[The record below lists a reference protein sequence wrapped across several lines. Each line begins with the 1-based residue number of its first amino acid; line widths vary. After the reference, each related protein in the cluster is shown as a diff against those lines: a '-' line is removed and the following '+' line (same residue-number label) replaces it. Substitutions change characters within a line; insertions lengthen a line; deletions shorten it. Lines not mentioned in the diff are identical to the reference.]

1 MKQYRHT
8 GNIKGGLFILG
19 IILISS
25 LLLYT
30 QSLVNRLRE
39 DNRQIVTLY
48 AEIIANTVSQP
59 DDSNLDFVFENI
71 IQKVQFPIIQTSM
84 DGEPQSWR
92 NLPDHVISKNDRKEF
107 LIKMDVQTSPIPLEF
122 VDTQSRNKII
132 FGHLHYG
139 DSDLIHQ
146 LQWLAY
152 LEIMA
157 VALFIFLGFTG
168 FSFIRNSEKRHI
180 WVGMA
185 RETAHQLG
193 TPVSALMGWVEWLKE
208 HPEKTADIIPE
219 IELDLNR
226 LQQISR
232 RFSKMGSEPEM
243 EWIDLSQNVDRVIGY
258 LTKRLP
264 SLGKSVQLKNN
275 IASEVPI
282 FANGSLLAWSIENII
297 RNGIDAI
304 EGDEGLIK
312 VSLIKSNNR
321 VHIQIKDNGCGIR
334 KKDWKNVFRPGFSSK
349 KTGWG
354 LGLSLTQRI
363 IEDIHGGQLKVLDS
377 SVGLGTTFEISFP
390 DQK

>member
-8 GNIKGGLFILG
+8 GNIKAGLFILG

-25 LLLYT
+25 LLIYT
-30 QSLVNRLRE
+30 QSLVNRLRI

-48 AEIIANTVSQP
+48 AEIIANTVSEP

-71 IQKVQFPIIQTSM
+71 IQKVQFPLIQTSI
-84 DGEPQSWR
+84 DGAPQSWR
-92 NLPDHVISKNDRKEF
+92 NLPDYVISNQDRKKF
-107 LIKMDVQTSPIPLEF
+107 LTKMDAQTSPIPLEF
-122 VDTQSRNKII
+122 VDSKTRERIT
-132 FGHLHYG
+132 FGSLHYG

-152 LEIMA
+152 LEIFA
-157 VALFIFLGFTG
+157 VAIFIFLGFAG

-193 TPVSALMGWVEWLKE
+193 TPVSALMGWVEWLKK
-208 HPEKTADIIPE
+208 HPEKTLEIIPE

-226 LQQISR
+226 LEQISR

-264 SLGKSVQLKNN
+264 SLGKSVRLKNE
-275 IASEVPI
+275 ISSEIPI

-304 EGDEGLIK
+304 EGEEGFIKVTLIK
-312 VSLIKSNNR
+312 ENNR
-321 VHIQIKDNGCGIR
+321 VHIHINDNGCGIP

-377 SVGLGTTFEISFP
+377 SMGVGTTFEISFP

>member
-8 GNIKGGLFILG
+8 GNIKSGLFILG

-25 LLLYT
+25 LLIYT
-30 QSLVNRLRE
+30 QSLVNRLRV
-39 DNRQIVTLY
+39 DSRQIVTLY

-71 IQKVQFPIIQTSM
+71 IQKVQFPIIQTSL

-92 NLPDHVISKNDRKEF
+92 NLPDHVLSNKDRNKF
-107 LIKMDVQTSPIPLEF
+107 LVKMDAQTSPIPLEF
-122 VDTQSRNKII
+122 LDINSKNKII

-152 LEIMA
+152 LEIIA

-193 TPVSALMGWVEWLKE
+193 TPVSALLGWVEWLKE
-208 HPEKTADIIPE
+208 HPEKTEEIIPE

-243 EWIDLSQNVDRVIGY
+243 GWIDLSQNVDRVIGY
-258 LTKRLP
+258 LKKRLP
-264 SLGKSVQLKNN
+264 SLGKSVQLKND
-275 IASEVPI
+275 ISSEVPI

-304 EGDEGLIK
+304 EGDEGLIT
-312 VSLIKSNNR
+312 VSLIKENNR
-321 VHIQIKDNGCGIR
+321 VHIQIKDNGCGIP